1 MEFKELEAF
10 VAVAEE
16 LHFSRAAERLQ
27 IAQPPLSYRIQQLEK
42 QLKVKLFN
50 RNTRSVTLT
59 DAGERL
65 LGPARKVLADVELA
79 QAAAQ
84 SLTAGEFGRVR
95 LGFAGASSSKILPP
109 LAQEVRRRYPG
120 IDFVLQGQTYAY
132 AALDQV
138 VNGQL
143 DLGFV
148 RLPINHPDVD
158 FRIVE
163 HERLIC
169 ALPSSHPL
177 AGEAEV
183 SLAQLADVPFI
194 SFPAEGGSSL
204 RAALVESCARVG
216 ITPRIVQE
224 APDSYTILAL
234 VAAGAGATLTL
245 TSVQH
250 VQPTGVAYLP
260 LAGDPVWLH
269 AAIAWRKDNSSPALA
284 RVLEVFDEVLPEAG
298 SEATAMEH
306 LI

>member
-42 QLKVKLFN
+42 QLKIKLFN

-79 QAAAQ
+79 QAAAR
-84 SLTAGEFGRVR
+84 SLTAGESGRVR

-120 IDFVLQGQTYAY
+120 IDFVLQGQIYAN

-148 RLPINHPDVD
+148 RLPIPHRDVSY
-158 FRIVE
+158 RVVE

-177 AGEAEV
+177 AGESEV
-183 SLAQLADVPFI
+183 SLEHLADDSFI

-204 RAALVESCARVG
+204 RAALIDSCAKVG

-260 LAGDPVWLH
+260 IAGDPIWLH
-269 AAIAWRKDNSSPALA
+269 AAIAWRRDNASPALA
-284 RVLEVFDEVLPEAG
+284 RVLEVIDDVLPESA
-298 SEATAMEH
+298 
-306 LI
+306 L